1 MIFYHVR
8 HLSHFVLQVG
18 SSNWVHKARIHS
30 SQIWCHFGAKLA
42 DPLSSWKIGSTPF
55 LSWIKYSWSGLTHIV
70 SFINL
75 SGKWIKLCRNQ
86 ISSCQHVFYY
96 TFINYGL
103 KTFHNLLPCTIDT
116 NIPTVFLFSTD
127 LGWFGKSYK
136 SSYNLSCYNHKLNLK
151 WSAKLTVGVNGLK
164 LYKKQEILT

>member
-8 HLSHFVLQVG
+8 YLSHFVLQVG
-18 SSNWVHKARIHS
+18 SSNWAHKARIHS

-42 DPLSSWKIGSTPF
+42 DPLSSWKIGSTHF

-75 SGKWIKLCRNQ
+75 SGIWIKLCRNQ

-103 KTFHNLLPCTIDT
+103 KSFITWYLVQL
-116 NIPTVFLFSTD
+116 
-127 LGWFGKSYK
+127 
-136 SSYNLSCYNHKLNLK
+136 
-151 WSAKLTVGVNGLK
+151 
-164 LYKKQEILT
+164 ILTFLRFSCFLLTSVGSGRATKAHTIYLAINTS